1 MLFFV
6 NYFVLFYFNDKNE
19 ERIEKED
26 EKKRRN
32 DSKEKKTMT
41 IRRTERRIVPFHFV
55 GVAVV
60 VADIG
65 LFFFFPFLFAVTV
78 AAVLRKSER
87 KN

>member
-1 MLFFV
+1 
-6 NYFVLFYFNDKNE
+6 
-19 ERIEKED
+19 
-26 EKKRRN
+26 
-32 DSKEKKTMT
+32 MT

-78 AAVLRKSER
+78 AAAVLRKSER